1 MRAAPAGAH
10 ASKSPTLYKHLKYS
24 SCLFRSFKEILRK
37 FSKQWIYGEGV
48 KSQHGYLAEGAG
60 PRPREA
66 SGGVR
71 WACGGRELHGGVWVD
86 RGTVR
91 GGGAFSLR
99 SWQVQSQCHGGEA
112 HMFNTRQ
119 SAPTAELQGH
129 EGRRCWK
136 GG

>member
-91 GGGAFSLR
+91 GGG
-99 SWQVQSQCHGGEA
+99 G
-112 HMFNTRQ
+112 
-119 SAPTAELQGH
+119 SA
-129 EGRRCWK
+129 
-136 GG
+136 